1 MWEGVLCARWGVTA
15 EFRAVVPNE
24 GGGGHFAPRGH
35 LAMSED
41 ISIFNWVG
49 GGGGE
54 VRRGQDRI
62 RESSEERPG
71 V

>member
-24 GGGGHFAPRGH
+24 AGGGHFAPRGH

-49 GGGGE
+49 GAGG
-54 VRRGQDRI
+54 R
-62 RESSEERPG
+62 
-71 V
+71 

>member
-1 MWEGVLCARWGVTA
+1 MGEVRGCG
-15 EFRAVVPNE
+15 RASSVRGGELLQSLEQWFPTR

-49 GGGGE
+49 GAGG
-54 VRRGQDRI
+54 R
-62 RESSEERPG
+62 
-71 V
+71 